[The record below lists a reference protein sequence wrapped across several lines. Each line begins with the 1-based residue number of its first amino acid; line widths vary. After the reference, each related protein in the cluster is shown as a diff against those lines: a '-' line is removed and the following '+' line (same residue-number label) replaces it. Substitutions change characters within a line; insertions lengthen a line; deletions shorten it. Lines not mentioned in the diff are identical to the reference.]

1 VVFLLLKFAIKEFL
15 DDRDFN
21 NLSKVTINGY
31 SLTLEKFHDF
41 CTKKEVVDVS
51 DITTSLVKEYL
62 LHCKNELKNNPTT
75 INTKLRALR
84 TFFNFLANNEIINL
98 KQIPT
103 TKIPYIKEDIKVEVF
118 SDEHIKQMLN
128 YYKRIKYHDKTFVA
142 FRDHTIIIVL
152 LGTGMRRGELVNLKW
167 SDIDFNNQTLKVFG
181 KKRMDSSIPMTLKL
195 KKEMAEYRVFCEQHF
210 KTVSDYVFTN
220 YNNKPLTENAVQMI
234 FKHLKDVMN
243 FKDVRLS
250 AHTFRH
256 TFAHRCLMS
265 GMDVFT
271 LQKMLRHSKLDVTMR
286 YVALWGTALKE
297 QNDKYN
303 PLNNLDI

>member
-1 VVFLLLKFAIKEFL
+1 LLLKFAIKEFL

-21 NLSKVTINGY
+21 NLSKATIGGY
-31 SLTLEKFHDF
+31 SLILEKFHDY
-41 CTKKEVVDVS
+41 CIEKETVEVS
-51 DITTSLVKEYL
+51 DITPSLIKQYL
-62 LHCKNELKNNPTT
+62 LYCKNELKNNPTT
-75 INTKLRALR
+75 INTKLRGLR
-84 TFFNFLANNEIINL
+84 TFFNFLAENEIINS
-98 KQIPT
+98 KRIPT
-103 TKIPYIKEDIKVEVF
+103 SKIPYVKEEIKIEVF
-118 SDEHIKQMLN
+118 TDEHIKQMLN
-128 YYKRIKYHDKTFVA
+128 FYKRIKYRDKTFVA

-167 SDIDFNNQTLKVFG
+167 SDIDFNNQILKVFG

-195 KKEMAEYRVFCEQHF
+195 KKELAEYRVFCEQHF
-210 KTVSDYVFTN
+210 QTLSDYVFTT
-220 YNNKPLTENAVQMI
+220 YKNKQLTENAVQMI

-303 PLNNLDI
+303 PLNNMDI